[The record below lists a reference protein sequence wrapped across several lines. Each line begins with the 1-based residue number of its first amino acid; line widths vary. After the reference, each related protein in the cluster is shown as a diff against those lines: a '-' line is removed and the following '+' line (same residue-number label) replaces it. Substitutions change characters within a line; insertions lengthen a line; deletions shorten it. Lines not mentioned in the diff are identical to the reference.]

1 MVSKSDDLIFIII
14 GALTFFRQNTEL
26 KCHKKSS
33 EMVTTKNTKAKII
46 TLLISTFV
54 IDVIKFASRIGE
66 INPKA
71 LKIT

>member
-1 MVSKSDDLIFIII
+1 
-14 GALTFFRQNTEL
+14 
-26 KCHKKSS
+26 
-33 EMVTTKNTKAKII
+33 MVTNKNTKAKII

-54 IDVIKFASRIGE
+54 IDVINFASRIGE